1 MTAGLE
7 MVLTRGDLADLALF
21 LWASGASTAL
31 AMVLRELSQANQRFD
46 VFIREL
52 QRFNSDFEA

>member
-31 AMVLRELSQANQRFD
+31 AMVLRELAQANQRFD

-52 QRFNSDFEA
+52 QRFNSDFDA

>member
-31 AMVLRELSQANQRFD
+31 AMVLRESAQANQRFD